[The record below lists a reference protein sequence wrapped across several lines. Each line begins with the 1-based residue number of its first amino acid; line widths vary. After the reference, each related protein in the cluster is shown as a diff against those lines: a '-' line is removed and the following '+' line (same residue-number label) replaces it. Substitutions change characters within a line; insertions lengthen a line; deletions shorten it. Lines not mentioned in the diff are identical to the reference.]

1 MERWRL
7 RTMNQEQATQSILS
21 DLPEAAE
28 PTVSNEHKSWRGW
41 SVVAGLCVM
50 LMVTTGFGFY
60 GLGLYISTLNK
71 ELGFSVSAM
80 SGATAVFF
88 VVAGLGGVGV
98 ARLLRTVDPRPI
110 VVAGALIAGGALFL
124 LGRVTQLWQVYVV
137 YLIFGIG
144 YAANGLVISTTLVAR
159 WFEKQRAVALSIAS
173 TGLSFGGVVLT
184 PLARRWLADLP
195 LPTATSRIGL
205 VYVLG
210 AIPATLLLLRPWPA
224 RYGLGVDGKPAT
236 ILADGETAPIRSGLS
251 FESAIKQREFWAL
264 TVAFV
269 LCLAAQVG
277 GIAQL
282 FKLSQERIGNDG
294 MAGRA
299 VSLLALCSVSGR
311 LLGSVALPKIG
322 NRRFALGTLLFQ
334 SVGITL
340 LAFAQGR
347 TGVYGSVALFGF
359 MLGNVL
365 LLHPLLL
372 ASAFGVRD
380 YARVYGRSQ
389 LFTMSGVAA
398 GPFIYGWLHDFGGGY
413 RTSYLVGAAISFLGT
428 VIYVKGGGTGHALEE
443 TQPVS

>member
-1 MERWRL
+1 
-7 RTMNQEQATQSILS
+7 
-21 DLPEAAE
+21 
-28 PTVSNEHKSWRGW
+28 
-41 SVVAGLCVM
+41 VVAGLCVM

-71 ELGFSVSAM
+71 QLGFSVAAM

-98 ARLLRTVDPRPI
+98 ARMLRTVDPRPI
-110 VVAGALIAGGALFL
+110 VAFGALIAGAALFL

-195 LPTATSRIGL
+195 LPTATSRIAL

-210 AIPATLLLLRPWPA
+210 AIPATVLLLRPWPA
-224 RYGLGVDGKPAT
+224 RYGLGVDGNPAAV
-236 ILADGETAPIRSGLS
+236 LADGETAPLRAGLS
-251 FESAIKQREFWAL
+251 FESAIKRREFWAL
-264 TVAFV
+264 TLAFV

-282 FKLSQERIGNDG
+282 FKLSQERIGNDA

-340 LAFAQGR
+340 LAFAQGS
-347 TGVYGSVALFGF
+347 TAVYGSVALFGF

-413 RTSYLVGAAISFLGT
+413 RTSYLVGAAISFVGT
-428 VIYVKGGGTGHALEE
+428 TIYLKAGGTGDPLAE
-443 TQPVS
+443 TKSLSQTA

>member
-1 MERWRL
+1 
-7 RTMNQEQATQSILS
+7 MNQDLSQSRPPNDTILVQ
-21 DLPEAAE
+21 E
-28 PTVSNEHKSWRGW
+28 PPALNAPNALNAWRGW
-41 SVVAGLCVM
+41 SVIAGLCVM

-71 ELGFSVSAM
+71 QLGFSISAM
-80 SGATAVFF
+80 SGATALFF
-88 VVAGLGGVGV
+88 VVAGLTGVGV

-137 YLIFGIG
+137 YLIFGMG
-144 YAANGLVISTTLVAR
+144 YACNGLVISTTLVAR

-184 PLARRWLADLP
+184 PLARRWLAELDLP
-195 LPTATSRIGL
+195 VATSRIGL

-210 AIPATLLLLRPWPA
+210 AVPATLLLLRPWPG

-236 ILADGETAPIRSGLS
+236 VLAAGEIAPIRAGLS
-251 FESAIKQREFWAL
+251 FEDAIKRREFWAL
-264 TVAFV
+264 TFSFV
-269 LCLAAQVG
+269 LCLSAQVG

-294 MAGRA
+294 LAGRA
-299 VSLLALCSVSGR
+299 VSLLALCSVTGR

-322 NRRFALGTLLFQ
+322 NRRFALGTLVFQ

-340 LAFAQGR
+340 LAFAHGS
-347 TGVYGSVALFGF
+347 TAIYGSVVLFGF

-372 ASAFGVRD
+372 AAAFGVRD

-398 GPFIYGWLHDFGGGY
+398 GPFVYGWLHDFGGGY
-413 RTSYLVGAAISFLGT
+413 RTSYLVGAAISFVGT
-428 VIYVKGGGTGHALEE
+428 MIYVKAGGTGHALLHE
-443 TQPVS
+443 PVPG